1 MRNLNYDYER
11 LTIDKTTKQEHFHAT
26 YENAMEAID
35 GLRKKFGGSSLFG
48 NEKDDS
54 FKSSIGQIYQTF
66 GGEELYPSVNSP
78 FLAKKWKISYVF
90 TKNFRKK
97 KIISQIICIFAPII
111 YGNMEVKKLNRL
123 KVVMAEKDLSNTW
136 LSERL
141 GVSQATVS
149 KWMTNFSQPNLE
161 TLIKISKVLNVDL
174 NELVRPDEVQ
184 IDEEA

>member
-1 MRNLNYDYER
+1 MFRF
-11 LTIDKTTKQEHFHAT
+11 I
-26 YENAMEAID
+26 
-35 GLRKKFGGSSLFG
+35 
-48 NEKDDS
+48 
-54 FKSSIGQIYQTF
+54 
-66 GGEELYPSVNSP
+66 LY
-78 FLAKKWKISYVF
+78 I
-90 TKNFRKK
+90 RD
-97 KIISQIICIFAPII
+97 II

-123 KVVMAEKDLSNTW
+123 KVVMAEKDLSNIW